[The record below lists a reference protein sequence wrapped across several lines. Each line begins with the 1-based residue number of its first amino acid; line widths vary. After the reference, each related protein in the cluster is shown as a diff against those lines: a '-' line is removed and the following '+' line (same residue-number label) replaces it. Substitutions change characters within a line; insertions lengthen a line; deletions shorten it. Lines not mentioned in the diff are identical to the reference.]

1 MTERVQKA
9 LEMFNTGDN
18 CAQAVFKAYAD
29 LLGITPHQAGMIACG
44 FGGGMRAGELCGAA
58 SGAVMAIGTVMGN
71 KAPEDAETRAAA
83 DTAVTEFNR
92 RFKERFGTLI
102 CRELLGA
109 DSSTPEGKAL
119 LEAEPE
125 RKAICSVLIT
135 EAERIARELLA
146 K

>member
-1 MTERVQKA
+1 
-9 LEMFNTGDN
+9 
-18 CAQAVFKAYAD
+18 
-29 LLGITPHQAGMIACG
+29 
-44 FGGGMRAGELCGAA
+44 
-58 SGAVMAIGTVMGN
+58 MAIGTVMGN
-71 KAPEDAETRAAA
+71 KMPEDAETRAAA
-83 DTAVTEFNR
+83 DTVVIEFNR